1 MLLAFELLSKYKKDK
16 DFIQKDIK
24 QVKKQAQTITEE
36 TKDHGLPKAKAAY
49 IDPLLT
55 QEERHRLIA
64 EKRQIRKQQQV

>member
-24 QVKKQAQTITEE
+24 QVKKQAQNITEE
-36 TKDHGLPKAKAAY
+36 TKDLTLSKPKPATY

-55 QEERHRLIA
+55 
-64 EKRQIRKQQQV
+64 